1 MAKSK
6 KYGRIER
13 RKGALTRL
21 IAQKEKLEK
30 KEEKVPK
37 RINAEIKIL
46 EEKLKL
52 I

>member
-1 MAKSK
+1 
-6 KYGRIER
+6 
-13 RKGALTRL
+13 
-21 IAQKEKLEK
+21 LEK